1 MGHKAYSNR
10 NKRLTFQKNI
20 GTNLTRTGIS
30 GLVAYK
36 SKRPRVHLSV
46 KFIAIWFS
54 LLIASSNSF
63 SKSKHLLLNHHSLKQ
78 PPFPIESKTQKQK
91 KPEKVLLPLPPP
103 SCPLKVLN
111 RSNTVK
117 GLRQDP
123 FLLAYKQCTKSNG
136 SSSFKR
142 LFTGLFTRKNEK
154 KKGAGV
160 NGSEL
165 KRSDSKFSFKNSR
178 AEPLPRDKSRRLLRS
193 MSVR

>member
-1 MGHKAYSNR
+1 MTLRRTMTTRYSWDYNPQVLSEVI
-10 NKRLTFQKNI
+10 NKECPTEI
-20 GTNLTRTGIS
+20 GYPALNFES
-30 GLVAYK
+30 
-36 SKRPRVHLSV
+36 P
-46 KFIAIWFS
+46 S
-54 LLIASSNSF
+54 LP
-63 SKSKHLLLNHHSLKQ
+63 Q
-78 PPFPIESKTQKQK
+78 PPLDCDPEE
-91 KPEKVLLPLPPP
+91 KPEKVPVLLPLPPP

-123 FLLAYKQCTKSNG
+123 FLLAYKQCTKSTSN
-136 SSSFKR
+136 SSFKR

-154 KKGAGV
+154 KKCAGV

-178 AEPLPRDKSRRLLRS
+178 ADPLPRDKSRRLLRS